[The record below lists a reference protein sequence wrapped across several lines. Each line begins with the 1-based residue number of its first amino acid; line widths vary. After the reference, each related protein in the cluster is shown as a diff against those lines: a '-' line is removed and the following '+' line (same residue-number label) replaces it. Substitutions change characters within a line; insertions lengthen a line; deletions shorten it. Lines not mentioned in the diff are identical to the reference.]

1 MAQRPAGTYV
11 TNVFNPGVDK
21 NIPAGFVDVVYSRS
35 GEAVGFMR
43 DGEFYELG
51 DKPKTK
57 QKTSKKKPPAF
68 DIGPTINDEK
78 AALSER
84 DTLSKQLA
92 DMELRGE
99 EDTPAYQKTMAD
111 YERAQKRLDNV
122 QTELEKYRS
131 EKRGKK
137 EAAKSES
144 EQRKLEAQRKDAAR
158 RGDTTKVKEIEK
170 KLSGMGVTPTGE
182 ESREPMAQA
191 VVGATGKAAV
201 KAGATGTGKAGT
213 SGGKGAV
220 GGTGA
225 GSGGKGTT
233 GKAAK
238 TPKYTIDEIYSMV
251 QSEYGPID
259 LTFKSDP
266 ELRDLLFRAIGAD
279 AKPGTKDDYTSQRF
293 LNDLQQTKWWQANA
307 GELRQRQFYKNQ
319 YEEMRRTA
327 APDMVATLDQT
338 SEYGRGL
345 SNARQVISDAA
356 KQFGASIGAE
366 ELDMLARQIYDLG
379 YENKPALVG
388 AAIRGKI
395 KYTPGGVLGGRAGES
410 LRNLEATAAANGID
424 LQKQFGNNLQGW
436 LQNINQGESE
446 ETYKQIIRERAK
458 LGLPDKVASLVDKG
472 VDLQTIYDP
481 YKQMMA
487 SVLEVNPET
496 IKLDDPTLRMAIGP
510 DKEMSLYD
518 YQRTLR
524 KDPRWQ
530 YTNNARQ
537 EVSTIAQQ
545 VLRDFGFQG

>member
-51 DKPKTK
+51 DKPKAK
-57 QKTSKKKPPAF
+57 QKTSKKKTPAF

-78 AALSER
+78 VALSER

-99 EDTPAYQKTMAD
+99 EGTPAYQKTMAD
-111 YERAQKRLDNV
+111 YERAQKRLDDV
-122 QTELEKYRS
+122 QAELEKYRS
-131 EKRGKK
+131 EKQGKK
-137 EAAKSES
+137 SER
-144 EQRKLEAQRKDAAR
+144 EQKKLEADRKDAVR
-158 RGDTTKVKEIEK
+158 RGDTAKAKEIEN

-182 ESREPMAQA
+182 ASREPMAQA
-191 VVGATGKAAV
+191 GAPATGKAAA
-201 KAGATGTGKAGT
+201 KAGATGAGKAGT
-213 SGGKGAV
+213 TGGAGGIGGAGTGSGGKGA
-220 GGTGA
+220 
-225 GSGGKGTT
+225 T

-293 LNDLQQTKWWQANA
+293 LNDLQQTKWWQSNA

-327 APDMVATLDQT
+327 APEMVATLDQT

-345 SNARQVISDAA
+345 TFTKQRIADAA
-356 KQFGASIGAE
+356 KSTGASLDSTQ
-366 ELDMLARQIYDLG
+366 LDMLARQIYDLG
-379 YENKPALVG
+379 YEGKDAMVL
-388 AAIRGKI
+388 AAIRGNI
-395 KYTPGGVLGGRAGES
+395 KYTPGGVLGGAAGEA
-410 LRNLEATAAANGID
+410 LRDLETTAAANGID

-436 LQNINQGESE
+436 LQNINQGEST